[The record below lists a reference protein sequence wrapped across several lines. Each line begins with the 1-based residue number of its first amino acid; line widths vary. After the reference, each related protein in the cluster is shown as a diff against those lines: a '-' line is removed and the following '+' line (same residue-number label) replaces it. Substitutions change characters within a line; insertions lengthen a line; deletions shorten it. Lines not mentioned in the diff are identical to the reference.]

1 MVKVRKCSIDDVTW
15 LVNLAQ
21 EFNDNHFGIPIN
33 RQKTRDYLWTMVKTG
48 TCFRTDNAAIV
59 GMLVSDPFR
68 DWSVLVEIGWFS
80 NHPGEGMAL
89 LDRFILEGIV
99 LHVDE
104 VRMTTLHSNPG
115 VAAVLKRK
123 GFDPVETSHR
133 LIM

>member
-1 MVKVRKCSIDDVTW
+1 MVNVRKCTVEDVDW

-21 EFNDNHFGIPIN
+21 EFNDKHFGIPIN
-33 RQKTRDYLWTMVKTG
+33 RYQTKTYLWDMVDSG
-48 TCFRTDNAAIV
+48 VCFRTDNAAIV

-68 DWSVLVEIGWFS
+68 DWNVLVEIGWFS

-89 LDRFILEGIV
+89 LDTFIRAGDIRL
-99 LHVDE
+99 VDE

>member
-1 MVKVRKCSIDDVTW
+1 MVNVRKCTVLDVSW

-21 EFNDNHFGIPIN
+21 EFNDKHFGIPIN
-33 RQKTRDYLWTMVKTG
+33 REKTRDYLWDMVEKG
-48 TCFRTDNAAIV
+48 VCFRTDNAAIV

-80 NHPGEGMAL
+80 NHPGEGIAL
-89 LDRFILEGIV
+89 LDRFIMAGETHL
-99 LHVDE
+99 VDE